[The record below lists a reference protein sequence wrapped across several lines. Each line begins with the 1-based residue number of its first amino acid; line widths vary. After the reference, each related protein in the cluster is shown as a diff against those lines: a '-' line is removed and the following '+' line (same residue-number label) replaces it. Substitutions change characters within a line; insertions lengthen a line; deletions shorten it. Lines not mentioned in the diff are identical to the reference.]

1 VTVVGSA
8 SVFTDQRQ
16 ALAAQKLLQTAQAI
30 SARMGGEMPRL
41 A

>member
-8 SVFTDQRQ
+8 SVFTGEHQ
-16 ALAAQKLLQTAQAI
+16 AQAAQKLLHTARAI
-30 SARMGGEMPRL
+30 SARMGGEMPK